1 MYRDAEDAATIPE
14 GNDLKVRTIGRT
26 TLFNFIFESS
36 VSTSGVCMLCF
47 FAICTPT
54 LGDVTLRSPHP
65 IQQVITREELPVQ
78 ALARLEFGEHLL
90 SVLGLAGTVKLKVA
104 KNLPPVATNANAF
117 RNSYLWDMST
127 GVLHLH
133 GKGDVARHLLLCKG
147 VDMRRSVCR
156 LLE

>member
-1 MYRDAEDAATIPE
+1 MCLP
-14 GNDLKVRTIGRT
+14 
-26 TLFNFIFESS
+26 
-36 VSTSGVCMLCF
+36 CF
-47 FAICTPT
+47 FATCTLT
-54 LGDVTLRSPHP
+54 LVDGTLRSSPP

-127 GVLHLH
+127 GFLYLH
-133 GKGDVARHLLLCKG
+133 GKGDVDRHSKLCTG
-147 VDMRRSVCR
+147 ANITRSVR
-156 LLE
+156 QLLAVWTKFPSSCLKRTPEFDPVVARSLTPQ